1 MAVVVVASLCAAALA
16 ASHAAAHRGVVACI
30 AAVITASMLLLWPPG
45 IGSIGF
51 DRSDVALSRAG
62 TWLALTGSLSLF
74 AFGNRAAR
82 WVSVGALVIGVAALV
97 AVLVR
102 DRLRARWLRRVFD
115 GEVTGWSVTASAS
128 DPDARP
134 LFTADGER
142 SFDATL
148 LRRRDEAEGAYRDDA
163 RDEQIA
169 RVPATVAATT
179 RALAS
184 RTWRVGVTLTLSAL
198 IATAC
203 AGLTSARRRNADR
216 PADEY
221 ADTHISAGP
230 APRVR
235 RPGPTPGGRI
245 VQLALGEHD
254 TCARSIDGTVW
265 CWGGLEAPRTPG
277 DDAAW
282 QRDAHGITGA
292 THLAIRGASACVV
305 LASGRARCWFPR
317 WWESDSD
324 PAAGLTEIAEI
335 SIGRLFAC
343 ALRRDSTVVCW
354 GRNDSGPMGEA
365 DSTQSLELIGPREVP
380 GLTDVVQVSAGDRHV
395 CVVTRAGQ
403 VRCWGSNYTYELGAD
418 GGGTREPGAPVAGLG
433 PVARVVAGER
443 STCALL
449 RDGAVRCWGDYD
461 HEYSTPAVQV
471 PTEIAG
477 LRGVVD
483 LVGGRAHAC
492 AVTGEGAV
500 ACISRRG
507 LVSGVVR
514 RDREVRLALGDDH
527 ACARGGDGDVRCWS
541 WEGGAPS
548 RVPQLRGAREVAIIE
563 RTLSDG
569 DACGL
574 FEDGSVRCESLNA
587 RGAEPREVPA
597 PRRVAGV
604 SRASRIALGG
614 GLGCAA
620 LTDGGLVCWRHGEE
634 SQGAQALVT
643 PTGGVT
649 DVAVDAGRVCALGR
663 DGAVA
668 CSDVGAPLRVISTAR
683 RFMQLTAGEGHVCAR
698 ADDGSVWCWGDN
710 DAGQLG
716 DGTDRDRDTP
726 AQVSGLT
733 EAVEIAAGSQHTCA
747 RRRDGSVL
755 CWGRGAEGQLGDGAS
770 TERHQPVAMTTVR
783 DATSVVANGER
794 TCVLGGGV
802 VRCWGSQVDG
812 APSPS
817 STRVGRD
824 TDPTVDLAIGRA
836 HACALGRDGD
846 VSCWGYNNFGEL
858 GSTVPPIL
866 DTQMCRPGPCTMQVW
881 RPITYTDAPLPVAW

>member
-1 MAVVVVASLCAAALA
+1 MAVVVTASLCAALLA
-16 ASHAAAHRGVVACI
+16 ASLAAAHRGVVACI

-45 IGSIGF
+45 LGSIAF

-82 WVSVGALVIGVAALV
+82 WVSAGALAMGVAALV

-102 DRLRARWLRRVFD
+102 DRLRARWLKHVFD
-115 GEVTGWSVTASAS
+115 GAVTGWSVTASAS

-134 LFTADGER
+134 LFTADDAR
-142 SFDATL
+142 AFDATL
-148 LRRRDEAEGAYRDDA
+148 MRRRDETEGAYRDDA
-163 RDEQIA
+163 RDERIA
-169 RVPATVAATT
+169 RVPASMAATT
-179 RALAS
+179 QALAS

-198 IATAC
+198 IATAG
-203 AGLTSARRRNADR
+203 AGLTSARRRTADP

-221 ADTHISAGP
+221 PETRITAGP

-235 RPGPTPGGRI
+235 APGPTPGGRI
-245 VQLALGEHD
+245 AQLALAGHD
-254 TCARSIDGTVW
+254 GCARSVDGSVW

-282 QRDAHGITGA
+282 QRDMRGITGA
-292 THLAIRGASACVV
+292 THLAIHGASACVV
-305 LASGRARCWFPR
+305 LASGRARCWVPE
-317 WWESDSD
+317 WWGRDGD
-324 PAAGLTEIAEI
+324 PAASLTEIADI
-335 SIGRLFAC
+335 SIGRMYAC
-343 ALRRDSTVVCW
+343 ALRRDATVQCW
-354 GRNDSGPMGEA
+354 GRSDAAPLRGANPASAAFQEPFPIHR
-365 DSTQSLELIGPREVP
+365 LV
-380 GLTDVVQVSAGDRHV
+380 DVVQVSAGAEHV
-395 CVVTRAGQ
+395 CVVTRDGA
-403 VRCWGSNYTYELGAD
+403 VRCWGANYDHELGVD
-418 GGGTREPGAPVAGLG
+418 GAATSEPGAPIAGLG
-433 PVARVVAGER
+433 PVARVVAGDR
-443 STCALL
+443 FTCALL

-461 HEYSTPAVQV
+461 HDSATPSVRV

-483 LVGGRAHAC
+483 LAGGGAHVC
-492 AVTGEGAV
+492 AVMGDGAV
-500 ACISRRG
+500 ACIAGRG

-514 RDREVRLALGDDH
+514 RDRGVRLALGGEH
-527 ACARGGDGDVRCWS
+527 ACARSGDGVVRCWS

-548 RVPQLRGAREVAIIE
+548 RVTALRGAREVAVLE
-563 RTLSDG
+563 RTSFDG

-574 FEDGSVRCESLNA
+574 FEDGSVRCEALDV
-587 RGAEPREVPA
+587 RPAEPREVPA

-620 LTDGGLVCWRHGEE
+620 LLDGGLVCWRHGEA
-634 SQGAQALVT
+634 SQGARSIVT
-643 PTGGVT
+643 PAGGVT
-649 DVAVDAGRVCALGR
+649 DVAVGAWGLCALGR

-668 CSDVGAPLRVISTAR
+668 CAHDRAPLRVISNAR
-683 RFMQLTAGEGHVCAR
+683 RFVQLAAGEGHTCAR

-716 DGTDRDRDTP
+716 DGTDRDRDAP
-726 AQVSGLT
+726 AQVPGLT

-770 TERHQPVAMTTVR
+770 TERHQPVAMTDVR
-783 DATSVVANGER
+783 DATSVAASGER
-794 TCVLGGGV
+794 TCVLGGVV
-802 VRCWGSQVDG
+802 VRCWGSHPVG
-812 APSPS
+812 AASPS
-817 STRVGRD
+817 STRVGRNVD
-824 TDPTVDLAIGRA
+824 TTVDLAIGRA
-836 HACALGRDGD
+836 HACALGRNSD
-846 VSCWGYNNFGEL
+846 VSCWGDNSFGQL

-866 DTQMCRPGPCTMQVW
+866 DSMPCRPSPCTQEVW